1 MSSNGNG
8 KRSDFYKKRAIEIAD
23 FFTATKTI
31 KDNPYVQRT
40 IKDVH
45 QIVDVILSE
54 LPLCKLYG
62 DKKGI
67 GRKYK
72 QVDYVS
78 EAALEWINNRKP
90 SEKNQLIYEH
100 LVPKK
105 NHLFKDLQ
113 ELVEKMSDNLED
125 EIFNLLDKYYF
136 VAAITKEENE
146 TKLAGHLKDNMPKN
160 WDKKD
165 ALARYTDA
173 GIKIIKTQL
182 FEEE

>member
-1 MSSNGNG
+1 MSNNDNG
-8 KRSDFYKKRAIEIAD
+8 KRSVFYRKRAKEIAE
-23 FFTATKTI
+23 FFTATKRI
-31 KDNPYVQRT
+31 KKNPYVQRT

-67 GRKYK
+67 GKKYK

-90 SEKNQLIYEH
+90 GEKNQLIYEH

-113 ELVEKMSDNLED
+113 ELVEKMPNNLED

-136 VAAITKEENE
+136 VAAITKEEND
-146 TKLAGHLKDNMPKN
+146 TKLAGHLRDNMPKN
-160 WDKKD
+160 WNKKD
-165 ALARYTDA
+165 AKARYKDA

-182 FEEE
+182 FEKE

>member
-1 MSSNGNG
+1 MSGNCNG
-8 KRSDFYKKRAIEIAD
+8 KRSAFYRERAKEIAD
-23 FFTATKTI
+23 FFTATRRI
-31 KDNPYVQRT
+31 KKNPYAQRT

-67 GRKYK
+67 GKKYK

-78 EAALEWINNRKP
+78 EAALEWINNRK
-90 SEKNQLIYEH
+90 SGEKNQLIYEH

-105 NHLFKDLQ
+105 NYLFKDLQ
-113 ELVEKMSDNLED
+113 ELVEKMPDNLED

-136 VAAITKEENE
+136 VAAITKEEND
-146 TKLAGHLKDNMPKN
+146 TKLASHLRDNMPKN
-160 WDKKD
+160 WNKKD
-165 ALARYTDA
+165 AKARYKAA

-182 FEEE
+182 FEKE